1 MFERVMWAKFIG
13 SDRSCGFR
21 TGNSY
26 RVKLKWYGD
35 ELWLM
40 DVDTASRRCP
50 YGSYNALCKNWII
63 PCDGDDWKI
72 HK

>member
-13 SDRSCGFR
+13 SDRSCGFG
-21 TGNSY
+21 TGNFY

-40 DVDTASRRCP
+40 DMDTASRR
-50 YGSYNALCKNWII
+50 
-63 PCDGDDWKI
+63 
-72 HK
+72 